1 MREIKIEKV
10 ALNIGC
16 GDNKDK
22 IEKAAKL
29 LEMLT
34 NKKPLITKSKRRSTF
49 GVSKGKPIGVMVRL
63 RGKDAEDF
71 LKKALFAVDNKLKK
85 TQFDNEGNFSFG
97 VKEYIDIQG
106 VKYSHQIGMLGMD
119 VAVSLER
126 PGFSVKKRKI
136 QKRKIP
142 RTHRI
147 NKEESIDWLKNNFGV
162 GIIE

>member
-49 GVSKGKPIGVMVRL
+49 GVSKGKPIGVMVTL